1 MNPGKI
7 RIFLIFSVMLNHPLM
22 IIAKNENASVRDI
35 MNNRK
40 LFIDHFFF
48 LILGSPE
55 TSIMFG
61 TCEVEME
68 DLWKNFLLF

>member
-7 RIFLIFSVMLNHPLM
+7 RIFLSFSVMLNHPLM

-40 LFIDHFFF
+40 LFIDHFF
-48 LILGSPE
+48 
-55 TSIMFG
+55 
-61 TCEVEME
+61 
-68 DLWKNFLLF
+68 